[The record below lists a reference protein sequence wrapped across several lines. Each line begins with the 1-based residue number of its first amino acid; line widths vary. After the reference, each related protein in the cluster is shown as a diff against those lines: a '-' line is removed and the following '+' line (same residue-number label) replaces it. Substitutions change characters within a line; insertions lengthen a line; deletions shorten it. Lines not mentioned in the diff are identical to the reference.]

1 MVRVAWY
8 KNSSVLEQWCYWLKN
23 ASEHTAE
30 ELRELLPG
38 LAFLHATDE
47 LDAIREI
54 TEEKQMY
61 DSREKAALDIQSN
74 LMDARKEGR
83 QEGRQEGRD
92 EGKLAGKIQL
102 LEQLLGLA
110 VSTDEQ
116 LLSRSPEE
124 LASTMRDLQEQLR
137 KRNA

>member
-1 MVRVAWY
+1 
-8 KNSSVLEQWCYWLKN
+8 
-23 ASEHTAE
+23 
-30 ELRELLPG
+30 
-38 LAFLHATDE
+38 
-47 LDAIREI
+47 
-54 TEEKQMY
+54 MY

-83 QEGRQEGRD
+83 QEGRQEGRG

-102 LEQLLGLA
+102 LEQLLGLS

-116 LLSRSPEE
+116 LLSRSPEL